1 VAQDCLNSSLHRT
14 AAAVVPPYAT
24 APALLFVACLMLRD
38 LAGVDRDEATESLP
52 AAPAHFLC
60 PLPGTRR
67 I

>member
-1 VAQDCLNSSLHRT
+1 
-14 AAAVVPPYAT
+14 VVPPYAT